1 MFDDNVLERYS
12 LAIERIAEINS
23 ECEIKNNKH
32 KDYFN
37 KVSAFILLMDKL
49 KNDVADDAFNSMS
62 LEELSE
68 YNHRLYEDV
77 ADRAYDTSY
86 ANPRVCAK
94 AFGEDAGKL
103 MAMVYMELRALIV
116 YMYEKRLS
124 DATSVIELFIELY
137 CIFVDNEADA
147 VGRNN
152 NAQYTDS
159 TVCGCEASD
168 IIPDEEYR
176 QLGEAVYWYVS
187 DYSDDY
193 IDYRIRELLDPSL
206 DFATKIIME
215 SDLSDVRYLYK
226 YGEYVTDNELK
237 MARHL
242 NTLSEEAIQD
252 MARTFT
258 EGYRIGF
265 VLGNKPLD
273 KKKTVNIRYCLGF
286 ERLVRAEIEQFEKKG
301 LKPTIYRAA
310 VNTINKK
317 MHIKIGYYG
326 ASPNKQMEFDHRFD
340 NALYLDG
347 DFVERKLGALKSAY
361 EKYSEL
367 AAVHG
372 GPAVMEVF
380 GETPF
385 EPEDTI
391 ECCHLDDKQ
400 QKLLVK
406 YNNESGSIINSYI
419 KGEERSFTIIAYPSP
434 QIGDKF
440 PEIFNEIVKINTL
453 DYEKYKVIQQNII
466 NVLDKAEYV
475 EVHGQGANETD
486 MKVSIMKVNN
496 PDKETVFEN
505 CLADVNIPL
514 GEVFTS
520 PVLKGTEGVLNVSS
534 VYLNDIKF
542 NNLKVYFKDGFV
554 TDYSCDNFEDGMK
567 GKALFKENVLYNHDT
582 LPIGEFAIGT
592 NTTAYVMANKYD
604 IVYLLPILIVEK
616 MGPHFAIGDTCYS
629 RSEDVAVYNPDGKE
643 IISRDNEVSLLRKT
657 EPDKAYFNCHTD
669 ITIPYEELSRITAVT
684 VRVVES
690 EVMHDLAEERVE
702 IPILL
707 DGRFV
712 LEGTLKLNEAFEG

>member
-1 MFDDNVLERYS
+1 MFDDNVLERYL

-147 VGRNN
+147 AGRNN

-286 ERLVRAEIEQFEKKG
+286 ERLVRAEIEQFEKMG

-669 ITIPYEELSRITAVT
+669 ITIPYEEIGDIT
-684 VRVVES
+684 VVGY
-690 EVMHDLAEERVE
+690 DGERTA
-702 IPILL
+702 IIKN
-707 DGRFV
+707 GRFV
-712 LEGTLKLNEAFEG
+712 LDGTKELNEPFEE

>member
-77 ADRAYDTSY
+77 ADRVYDTSY

-147 VGRNN
+147 AGRNN

-286 ERLVRAEIEQFEKKG
+286 ERLVRAEIEQFEKMG

-657 EPDKAYFNCHTD
+657 ELDKAYFNCHTD
-669 ITIPYEELSRITAVT
+669 ITIPYEEIGDIT
-684 VRVVES
+684 VVGY
-690 EVMHDLAEERVE
+690 DGERTA
-702 IPILL
+702 IIKN
-707 DGRFV
+707 GRFV
-712 LEGTLKLNEAFEG
+712 LDGTKELNEPFEE

>member
-77 ADRAYDTSY
+77 ADSAYDTSY

-147 VGRNN
+147 AGRNN

-286 ERLVRAEIEQFEKKG
+286 ERLVRAEIEQFEKMG

-554 TDYSCDNFEDGMK
+554 IDYSCDNFEDGMK

-643 IISRDNEVSLLRKT
+643 IISRDNEVSLLRKI

-669 ITIPYEELSRITAVT
+669 ITIPYEEIGDIT
-684 VRVVES
+684 VVGY
-690 EVMHDLAEERVE
+690 DGERTA
-702 IPILL
+702 IIKN
-707 DGRFV
+707 GRFV
-712 LEGTLKLNEAFEG
+712 LDGTKELNEPFEE

>member
-77 ADRAYDTSY
+77 ADSAYDTSY

-147 VGRNN
+147 AGRNN

-286 ERLVRAEIEQFEKKG
+286 ERLVRAEIKNFEKLG

-310 VNTINKK
+310 VNTINKRLN
-317 MHIKIGYYG
+317 IKVGYYG
-326 ASPNKQMEFDHRFD
+326 ANPNKQMDFDHRFD
-340 NALYLDG
+340 NALYMDG
-347 DFVERKLGALKSAY
+347 EFVERKTGALKLAY
-361 EKYSEL
+361 EKNKEL

-380 GETPF
+380 GEVPF
-385 EPEDTI
+385 EPQIKSEALT
-391 ECCHLDDKQ
+391 LDAKQ
-400 QKLLVK
+400 QKLSVK
-406 YNNESGSIINSYI
+406 YSNDAGSIVNEYI
-419 KGEERSFTIIAYPSP
+419 KGEERSFTIIAYP
-434 QIGDKF
+434 I
-440 PEIFNEIVKINTL
+440 PEIGENFEEIFEGTVKINTL
-453 DYEKYKVIQQNII
+453 DYNKYKAIQQALID
-466 NVLDKAEYV
+466 VLDTAQYV
-475 EVHGQGANETD
+475 EVKGANGNCTD
-486 MKVSIMKVNN
+486 MKVSIMKIT
-496 PDKETVFEN
+496 DHKTQTVFEN

-520 PVLKGTEGVLNVSS
+520 PVLKKTTGVLNVSS

-542 NNLKVYFKDGFV
+542 NNLTVWFEDGFV
-554 TDYSCDNFEDGMK
+554 KDYTCTNFDDEAK
-567 GKALFKENVLYNHDT
+567 NRELFKANVLYDHET
-582 LPIGEFAIGT
+582 LPLGEFAIGT
-592 NTTAYVMANKYD
+592 NTTAYVFANKHD
-604 IVYLLPILIVEK
+604 IVYKLPILIVEK
-616 MGPHFAIGDTCYS
+616 MGPHFAVGDTCYS
-629 RSEDVAVYNPDGKE
+629 RAEDVYVTNPDGKE

-657 EPDKAYFNCHTD
+657 EPDKAYYNCHTD
-669 ITIPYEELSRITAVT
+669 ITIPYDEIGNIT
-684 VRVVES
+684 VVAEDGTRT
-690 EVMHDLAEERVE
+690 DL
-702 IPILL
+702 IKN
-707 DGRFV
+707 GRFV
-712 LEGTLKLNEAFEG
+712 LDGTLALNDAFLTEL

>member
-77 ADRAYDTSY
+77 ADRVYDTSY

-147 VGRNN
+147 AGRNN

-286 ERLVRAEIEQFEKKG
+286 ERLVRAEIEQFEKMG

-496 PDKETVFEN
+496 HDKETVFEN

-554 TDYSCDNFEDGMK
+554 IDYSCDNFEDGMK

-669 ITIPYEELSRITAVT
+669 ITIPYEEIGDIT
-684 VRVVES
+684 VVGY
-690 EVMHDLAEERVE
+690 DGERTA
-702 IPILL
+702 IIKN
-707 DGRFV
+707 GRFV
-712 LEGTLKLNEAFEG
+712 LDGTKELNEPFEE

>member
-68 YNHRLYEDV
+68 YNHRLYEYV

-147 VGRNN
+147 AGRNN

-286 ERLVRAEIEQFEKKG
+286 ERLVRAEIEQFEKMG

-554 TDYSCDNFEDGMK
+554 IDYSCDNFEDGMK

-669 ITIPYEELSRITAVT
+669 ITIPYEEIGDIT
-684 VRVVES
+684 VVGY
-690 EVMHDLAEERVE
+690 DGERTA
-702 IPILL
+702 IIKN
-707 DGRFV
+707 GRFV
-712 LEGTLKLNEAFEG
+712 LDGTKELNEPFEE

>member
-62 LEELSE
+62 LEELGE
-68 YNHRLYEDV
+68 YNHRLYADV
-77 ADRAYDTSY
+77 ADSAYDTSY

-147 VGRNN
+147 AGRNN

-286 ERLVRAEIEQFEKKG
+286 ERLVRAEIEQFEKMG

-669 ITIPYEELSRITAVT
+669 ITIPYEEIGNIT
-684 VRVVES
+684 VVGY
-690 EVMHDLAEERVE
+690 DGERTA
-702 IPILL
+702 IIKN
-707 DGRFV
+707 GRFV
-712 LEGTLKLNEAFEG
+712 LDGTKELNEPFEE

>member
-77 ADRAYDTSY
+77 ADSAYDTSY
-86 ANPRVCAK
+86 ANPRVCTK

-147 VGRNN
+147 AGRNN

-286 ERLVRAEIEQFEKKG
+286 ERLVRAEIEQFEKMG

-554 TDYSCDNFEDGMK
+554 IDYSCDNFEDGMK

-669 ITIPYEELSRITAVT
+669 ITIPYEEIGDIT
-684 VRVVES
+684 VVGY
-690 EVMHDLAEERVE
+690 DGERTA
-702 IPILL
+702 IIKN
-707 DGRFV
+707 GRFV
-712 LEGTLKLNEAFEG
+712 LDGTNKLL

>member
-77 ADRAYDTSY
+77 ADSAYDTSY
-86 ANPRVCAK
+86 ANPRVCTK

-147 VGRNN
+147 AGRNN
-152 NAQYTDS
+152 NVQYTDS

-286 ERLVRAEIEQFEKKG
+286 ERLVRAEIEQFEKMG

-475 EVHGQGANETD
+475 EVYGQGANETD

-669 ITIPYEELSRITAVT
+669 ITIPYEEIGDIT
-684 VRVVES
+684 VVGY
-690 EVMHDLAEERVE
+690 DGERTA
-702 IPILL
+702 IIKN
-707 DGRFV
+707 GRFV
-712 LEGTLKLNEAFEG
+712 LDGTKELNEPFEE

>member
-1 MFDDNVLERYS
+1 VVVFDDNVLERYS

-77 ADRAYDTSY
+77 ADSAYDTSY

-147 VGRNN
+147 AGRNN

-286 ERLVRAEIEQFEKKG
+286 ERLVRAEIEQFEKMG

-326 ASPNKQMEFDHRFD
+326 ASPNKQIEFDHRFD

-391 ECCHLDDKQ
+391 ECCHLDYKQ

-657 EPDKAYFNCHTD
+657 ELDKAYFNCHTD
-669 ITIPYEELSRITAVT
+669 ITIPYEEIGDIT
-684 VRVVES
+684 VVGY
-690 EVMHDLAEERVE
+690 DGERTA
-702 IPILL
+702 IIKN
-707 DGRFV
+707 GRFV
-712 LEGTLKLNEAFEG
+712 LDGTKELNEPFEE

>member
-1 MFDDNVLERYS
+1 MFDDNVAERYA
-12 LAIERIAEINS
+12 LAIERISQINND
-23 ECEIKNNKH
+23 CEIKNKSH
-32 KDYFN
+32 ADYFS
-37 KVSAFILLMDKL
+37 KVSAFIMLMDRL
-49 KNDVADDAFNSMS
+49 KTDVENKAFDDMS
-62 LEELSE
+62 LEELDE
-68 YNHRLYEDV
+68 YNNSLYADV
-77 ADRAYDTSY
+77 AGEAYDKSY

-94 AFGEDAGKL
+94 AFGEDTGKL
-103 MAMVYMELRALIV
+103 MAMVYMELRGLIV
-116 YMYEKRLS
+116 YMYEKKFA
-124 DATSVIELFIELY
+124 DAVAVMELFIEIY
-137 CIFVDNEADA
+137 CIFVDAQADSIDI
-147 VGRNN
+147 V
-152 NAQYTDS
+152 TD
-159 TVCGCEASD
+159 EQ
-168 IIPDEEYR
+168 YR

-187 DYSDDY
+187 DYSDDF
-193 IDYRIRELLDPSL
+193 IEYRIRELLDPSL
-206 DFATKIIME
+206 DFATRIIME

-226 YGEYVTDNELK
+226 YGEYVTENEIK
-237 MARHL
+237 MAKHL
-242 NTLSEEAIQD
+242 NTLGEEAIND
-252 MARTFT
+252 MAKTFT

-286 ERLVRAEIEQFEKKG
+286 ERLVKAEIEQFEKMG

-310 VNTINKK
+310 VNTINKR

-326 ASPNKQMEFDHRFD
+326 ASPNKQMDFDHRFD

-361 EKYSEL
+361 EKHSEL
-367 AAVHG
+367 ADVHG

-406 YNNESGSIINSYI
+406 YNNESGSIVNSYI
-419 KGEERSFTIIAYPSP
+419 KGEERSFTIIDYPSP

-453 DYEKYKVIQQNII
+453 DYEKYKSIQQNII
-466 NVLDKAEYV
+466 DVLDTAEYV
-475 EVHGQGANETD
+475 EVHGKDNNKTD
-486 MKVSIMKVNN
+486 IRVSVMKINN

-520 PVLKGTEGVLNVSS
+520 PVLKGTDGVLNVSS

-542 NNLKVYFKDGFV
+542 NNLSVYFKDGFV
-554 TDYSCDNFEDGMK
+554 TDYSCDNFEDGVK

-629 RSEDVAVYNPDGKE
+629 RSEDVTVYNPDGKE

-657 EPDKAYFNCHTD
+657 EPEKAYFNCHTD
-669 ITIPYEELSRITAVT
+669 ITIPYDEIGDITAVGYDGKKT
-684 VRVVES
+684 V
-690 EVMHDLAEERVE
+690 
-702 IPILL
+702 IIK

-712 LEGTLKLNEAFEG
+712 LDGTKELNEPFIS

>member
-49 KNDVADDAFNSMS
+49 KKDVADDAFNSMS
-62 LEELSE
+62 LEELGE
-68 YNHRLYEDV
+68 YNHRLYADV
-77 ADRAYDTSY
+77 ADSAYDTSY

-147 VGRNN
+147 AGRNN

-286 ERLVRAEIEQFEKKG
+286 ERLVRAEIEQFEKMG

-347 DFVERKLGALKSAY
+347 DFVERKLGALKGAY

-400 QKLLVK
+400 QKFLVK

-669 ITIPYEELSRITAVT
+669 ITIPYEEIGDIT
-684 VRVVES
+684 VVGY
-690 EVMHDLAEERVE
+690 DGERTA
-702 IPILL
+702 IIKN
-707 DGRFV
+707 GRFV
-712 LEGTLKLNEAFEG
+712 LDGTRELNEPFEE

>member
-147 VGRNN
+147 AGRNN

-286 ERLVRAEIEQFEKKG
+286 ERLVRAEIERFEKMG

-554 TDYSCDNFEDGMK
+554 IDYSCDNFEDGMK

-669 ITIPYEELSRITAVT
+669 ITIPYEEIGDIT
-684 VRVVES
+684 VVGY
-690 EVMHDLAEERVE
+690 DGERTA
-702 IPILL
+702 IIKN
-707 DGRFV
+707 GRFV
-712 LEGTLKLNEAFEG
+712 LDGTKELNEPFEE

>member
-77 ADRAYDTSY
+77 ADSAYDTSY
-86 ANPRVCAK
+86 ANPRVCTK

-147 VGRNN
+147 AGRNN

-286 ERLVRAEIEQFEKKG
+286 ERLVRAEIEQFEKMG

-554 TDYSCDNFEDGMK
+554 IDYSCDNFEDGMK

-669 ITIPYEELSRITAVT
+669 ITIPYEEIGDIT
-684 VRVVES
+684 VVGY
-690 EVMHDLAEERVE
+690 DGERTA
-702 IPILL
+702 IIKN
-707 DGRFV
+707 GRFV
-712 LEGTLKLNEAFEG
+712 LDGTKELNEPFEE

>member
-1 MFDDNVLERYS
+1 
-12 LAIERIAEINS
+12 
-23 ECEIKNNKH
+23 
-32 KDYFN
+32 
-37 KVSAFILLMDKL
+37 
-49 KNDVADDAFNSMS
+49 
-62 LEELSE
+62 
-68 YNHRLYEDV
+68 
-77 ADRAYDTSY
+77 
-86 ANPRVCAK
+86 
-94 AFGEDAGKL
+94 
-103 MAMVYMELRALIV
+103 MVYMELRGLIV
-116 YMYEKRLS
+116 YMYEKRLA
-124 DATSVIELFIELY
+124 DAVAVMELFIEIY
-137 CIFVDNEADA
+137 CIFVDTQAEESVRKEKRMDI
-147 VGRNN
+147 V
-152 NAQYTDS
+152 TD
-159 TVCGCEASD
+159 EQ
-168 IIPDEEYR
+168 YR

-187 DYSDDY
+187 DYSDDF
-193 IDYRIRELLDPSL
+193 IEYRIRELLDPSL
-206 DFATKIIME
+206 DFATRIIME

-226 YGEYVTDNELK
+226 YGEYVTENEIK
-237 MARHL
+237 MAKHL
-242 NTLSEEAIQD
+242 NTLSEEAIND
-252 MARTFT
+252 MAKTFT

-286 ERLVRAEIEQFEKKG
+286 ERLVKAEIEQFEKMG

-310 VNTINKK
+310 VNTINKR

-326 ASPNKQMEFDHRFD
+326 ASPNKQMDFDHRFD

-361 EKYSEL
+361 EKHSEL
-367 AAVHG
+367 ADVHG

-406 YNNESGSIINSYI
+406 YNNESGSIVNSYI

-453 DYEKYKVIQQNII
+453 DYEKYKAIQQNII
-466 NVLDKAEYV
+466 DVLDTAEYV
-475 EVHGQGANETD
+475 EVHGKDNNKTD
-486 MKVSIMKVNN
+486 IRVSVMKINN

-520 PVLKGTEGVLNVSS
+520 PVLKGTDGVLNVSS

-542 NNLKVYFKDGFV
+542 NNLSVYFKDGFV
-554 TDYSCDNFEDGMK
+554 TDYSCDNFEDGVK

-657 EPDKAYFNCHTD
+657 EPEKAYFNCHTD
-669 ITIPYEELSRITAVT
+669 ITIPYDEIGDITAVGYDGKKT
-684 VRVVES
+684 V
-690 EVMHDLAEERVE
+690 
-702 IPILL
+702 IIK

-712 LEGTLKLNEAFEG
+712 LDGTKELNEPFIS

>member
-1 MFDDNVLERYS
+1 VFDDNVLERYS

-147 VGRNN
+147 AGRNN

-286 ERLVRAEIEQFEKKG
+286 ERLVRAEIEQFEKMG

-554 TDYSCDNFEDGMK
+554 IDYSCDNFEDGMK

-669 ITIPYEELSRITAVT
+669 ITIPYEEIGDIT
-684 VRVVES
+684 VVGY
-690 EVMHDLAEERVE
+690 DGERTA
-702 IPILL
+702 IIKN
-707 DGRFV
+707 GRFV
-712 LEGTLKLNEAFEG
+712 LDGTKELNEPFEE

>member
-77 ADRAYDTSY
+77 ADSAYDTSY

-147 VGRNN
+147 AGRNN

-168 IIPDEEYR
+168 IIPDEEYS

-286 ERLVRAEIEQFEKKG
+286 ERLVRAEIEQFEKMG

-391 ECCHLDDKQ
+391 ECCHLDYKQ

-657 EPDKAYFNCHTD
+657 ELDKAYFNCHTD
-669 ITIPYEELSRITAVT
+669 ITIPYEEIGDIT
-684 VRVVES
+684 VVGY
-690 EVMHDLAEERVE
+690 DGERTA
-702 IPILL
+702 IIKN
-707 DGRFV
+707 GRFV
-712 LEGTLKLNEAFEG
+712 LDGTKELNEPFEE

>member
-77 ADRAYDTSY
+77 ADSAYDTSY

-147 VGRNN
+147 AGRNN

-286 ERLVRAEIEQFEKKG
+286 ERLVRAEIEQFEKMG

-419 KGEERSFTIIAYPSP
+419 NGEERSFTIIAYPSP

-669 ITIPYEELSRITAVT
+669 ITIPYEEIGDIT
-684 VRVVES
+684 VVGY
-690 EVMHDLAEERVE
+690 DGERTA
-702 IPILL
+702 IIKN
-707 DGRFV
+707 GRFV
-712 LEGTLKLNEAFEG
+712 LDGTKELNEPFEE

>member
-77 ADRAYDTSY
+77 ADSAYDTSY

-147 VGRNN
+147 AGRNN

-286 ERLVRAEIEQFEKKG
+286 ERLVRAEIEQFEKMG

-669 ITIPYEELSRITAVT
+669 ITIPYEEIGDIT
-684 VRVVES
+684 VVGY
-690 EVMHDLAEERVE
+690 DGERTA
-702 IPILL
+702 IIKN
-707 DGRFV
+707 GRFV
-712 LEGTLKLNEAFEG
+712 IDGTKELNEPFEE

>member
-62 LEELSE
+62 LEELGE

-77 ADRAYDTSY
+77 ADSAYDTSY

-94 AFGEDAGKL
+94 AFGVDAGKL

-124 DATSVIELFIELY
+124 DATAVIELFIELY

-147 VGRNN
+147 AGRNN

-193 IDYRIRELLDPSL
+193 IDYRIRELLDTSL

-286 ERLVRAEIEQFEKKG
+286 ERLVRAEIEQFEKMG

-669 ITIPYEELSRITAVT
+669 ITIPYEEIGDIT
-684 VRVVES
+684 VVGY
-690 EVMHDLAEERVE
+690 DGERTA
-702 IPILL
+702 IIKN
-707 DGRFV
+707 GRFV
-712 LEGTLKLNEAFEG
+712 LDGTRELNEPFEE

>member
-1 MFDDNVLERYS
+1 MERNYFK
-12 LAIERIAEINS
+12 RIASAFLSVMLVLTSVSIAPAAQVSDTVQTQSVSTRKYANIVVFVDFKDTTHEHEKTELGKCYKEDPKITEYFEGDEEHPRALKQYVSNISYGQLNVQNIIPQYDS
-23 ECEIKNNKH
+23 ENNKIEP
-32 KDYFN
+32 Y
-37 KVSAFILLMDKL
+37 VLS
-49 KNDVADDAFNSMS
+49 NDVSYYGDRTVGTSGPALGDTRMVKEISELLAKDSRFPKDAIV
-62 LEELSE
+62 
-68 YNHRLYEDV
+68 D
-77 ADRAYDTSY
+77 YDGDG
-86 ANPRVCAK
+86 C
-94 AFGEDAGKL
+94 
-103 MAMVYMELRALIV
+103 
-116 YMYEKRLS
+116 
-124 DATSVIELFIELY
+124 
-137 CIFVDNEADA
+137 VDNLMIVTACEKGNSNSQMYGHKSTYA
-147 VGRNN
+147 G
-152 NAQYTDS
+152 TD
-159 TVCGCEASD
+159 
-168 IIPDEEYR
+168 
-176 QLGEAVYWYVS
+176 
-187 DYSDDY
+187 
-193 IDYRIRELLDPSL
+193 
-206 DFATKIIME
+206 
-215 SDLSDVRYLYK
+215 
-226 YGEYVTDNELK
+226 
-237 MARHL
+237 
-242 NTLSEEAIQD
+242 
-252 MARTFT
+252 
-258 EGYRIGF
+258 
-265 VLGNKPLD
+265 
-273 KKKTVNIRYCLGF
+273 
-286 ERLVRAEIEQFEKKG
+286 EI
-301 LKPTIYRAA
+301 PTIYRAA

-669 ITIPYEELSRITAVT
+669 ITIPYEEIGDIT
-684 VRVVES
+684 VVGY
-690 EVMHDLAEERVE
+690 DGERTA
-702 IPILL
+702 IIKN
-707 DGRFV
+707 GRFV
-712 LEGTLKLNEAFEG
+712 LDGTKELNEPFEE

>member
-1 MFDDNVLERYS
+1 MVVFDDNVLERYS

-147 VGRNN
+147 AGRNN

-286 ERLVRAEIEQFEKKG
+286 ERLVRAEIEQFEKMG

-669 ITIPYEELSRITAVT
+669 ITIPYEEIGDIT
-684 VRVVES
+684 VVGY
-690 EVMHDLAEERVE
+690 DGERTA
-702 IPILL
+702 IIKN
-707 DGRFV
+707 GRFV
-712 LEGTLKLNEAFEG
+712 LDGTKELNEPFEE

>member
-1 MFDDNVLERYS
+1 MVVFDDNVLERYS

-147 VGRNN
+147 AGRNN

-286 ERLVRAEIEQFEKKG
+286 ERLVRAEIEQFEKMG

-554 TDYSCDNFEDGMK
+554 IDYSCDNFEDGMK

-657 EPDKAYFNCHTD
+657 ELDKAYFNCHTD
-669 ITIPYEELSRITAVT
+669 ITIPYEEIGDIT
-684 VRVVES
+684 VVGY
-690 EVMHDLAEERVE
+690 DGERTA
-702 IPILL
+702 IIKN
-707 DGRFV
+707 GRFV
-712 LEGTLKLNEAFEG
+712 LDGTKELNEPFEE

>member
-77 ADRAYDTSY
+77 ADSAYDTSY

-147 VGRNN
+147 AGRNN

-286 ERLVRAEIEQFEKKG
+286 ERLVRAEIEQFEKMG

-466 NVLDKAEYV
+466 SVLDKAEYV

-554 TDYSCDNFEDGMK
+554 IDYSCDNFEDGMK

-669 ITIPYEELSRITAVT
+669 ITIPYEEIGDIT
-684 VRVVES
+684 VVGY
-690 EVMHDLAEERVE
+690 DGERTA
-702 IPILL
+702 IIKN
-707 DGRFV
+707 GRFV
-712 LEGTLKLNEAFEG
+712 LDGTKELNEPFEE

>member
-1 MFDDNVLERYS
+1 MFDDNVAERYA
-12 LAIERIAEINS
+12 LAIERISQINND
-23 ECEIKNNKH
+23 CEIMNKSH
-32 KDYFN
+32 ADYFS
-37 KVSAFILLMDKL
+37 KVSAFIMLMDRL
-49 KNDVADDAFNSMS
+49 KTDVENKAFDDMS
-62 LEELSE
+62 LEELDE
-68 YNHRLYEDV
+68 YNNSLYADV
-77 ADRAYDTSY
+77 AGEAYDKSY

-94 AFGEDAGKL
+94 AFGEDTGKL
-103 MAMVYMELRALIV
+103 MAMVYMELRGLIV
-116 YMYEKRLS
+116 YMYEKRLA
-124 DATSVIELFIELY
+124 DAVAVMELFIEIY
-137 CIFVDNEADA
+137 CIFVDTQAEESVRKEKGMDI
-147 VGRNN
+147 V
-152 NAQYTDS
+152 TD
-159 TVCGCEASD
+159 EQ
-168 IIPDEEYR
+168 YR

-187 DYSDDY
+187 DYSDDF
-193 IDYRIRELLDPSL
+193 IEYRIRELLDPSL
-206 DFATKIIME
+206 DFATRIIME

-226 YGEYVTDNELK
+226 YGEYVTENEIK
-237 MARHL
+237 MAKHL
-242 NTLSEEAIQD
+242 NTLSEEAIND

-286 ERLVRAEIEQFEKKG
+286 ERLVKAEIEQFEKMG

-310 VNTINKK
+310 VNTINKR

-326 ASPNKQMEFDHRFD
+326 ASPNKQMDFDHRFD

-361 EKYSEL
+361 EKHSEL
-367 AAVHG
+367 ADVHG

-406 YNNESGSIINSYI
+406 YNNESGSIVNSYI

-453 DYEKYKVIQQNII
+453 DYEKYKAIQQNII
-466 NVLDKAEYV
+466 DVLDTAEYV
-475 EVHGQGANETD
+475 EVHGKDNNKTD
-486 MKVSIMKVNN
+486 IRVSVMKINN

-520 PVLKGTEGVLNVSS
+520 PVLKGTDGVLNVSS

-542 NNLKVYFKDGFV
+542 NNLSVYFKDGFV
-554 TDYSCDNFEDGMK
+554 TDYSCDNFEDGVK

-657 EPDKAYFNCHTD
+657 EPEKAYFNCHTD
-669 ITIPYEELSRITAVT
+669 ITIPYDEIGDITAVGYDGKKT
-684 VRVVES
+684 V
-690 EVMHDLAEERVE
+690 
-702 IPILL
+702 IIK

-712 LEGTLKLNEAFEG
+712 LDGTKELNEPFIS